1 MIQNFSVAFQQMASF
16 LSISKL
22 RAFPEILEEL
32 VQQSLVILP
41 SERHRNAQDVSG
53 SLQSLFGLQL
63 HDKDIQAAIDSLVAR
78 KAVQT
83 LASGSLALEEANA
96 LRIERRIQDARELE
110 SRVKVKWISEA
121 DRKKSCLAPDD
132 LWKALRDFLQ
142 QAFRRHGIQ
151 VATLVDPNIEVANEQ
166 SSGLSY
172 IVDETVAKLF
182 PRLSPTEKRSVAE
195 VISSFFDAASIDND
209 RARYISGLADGAFN
223 YFSLS
228 IAPDVSKRFRDKL
241 DNLTIFMDT
250 NFLFGILDLHLNTQV
265 DVSAE
270 LVQAISDFKLPFKM
284 RYHEATSRELTNTLT
299 FYGSVLRSTK
309 WPQAISRAAHN
320 LGALSGIELKYHQ
333 LNAERRVDVEDF
345 LAPYQQWQILL
356 KSKGIDV
363 YRGDSSEERLRR
375 RANLEDAYRRY
386 FAQVGRTK
394 SPEAIQHDIAVLEA
408 VRSLRTPNRPAL
420 ESGAMLLT
428 CDNHLFRFDSISSRQ
443 SHDFGCTML
452 PSVLWQVL
460 RPFVADASDYDKAFA
475 ESFGV
480 PEFSLGRGNAS
491 KAATK
496 MLSILAGY
504 KDIPE
509 ETAAA
514 MLSSSMVLSQI
525 ERAESDED
533 FYRIIDNEL
542 ARQNTSLIEELAE
555 IERQKQLEQEN
566 SKQRSEELAHAK
578 EVIAGKEAELARIK
592 KAIAEQEEVA
602 SIRGKQLSEAA
613 EARQVAEAKASNQQT
628 NIDSSKRQIR
638 NLRRAVGVS
647 IGLLVSLLFYFLI
660 NTVGVWPWLQKHDHS
675 VGIQASAI
683 LLLIFASLGIAEPNR
698 RLRLLWFAATALPVI
713 GALLTIL

>member
-22 RAFPEILEEL
+22 RAFPDILEEL

-41 SERHRNAQDVSG
+41 SDRHGNAQDVSA

-63 HDKDIQAAIDSLVAR
+63 NDKDIQAAIDSLVAR

-83 LASGSLALEEANA
+83 LANGSLALEESNA
-96 LRIERRIQDARELE
+96 VRIERRIQDARELE
-110 SRVKVKWISEA
+110 FRVKAKWTA
-121 DRKKSCLAPDD
+121 AVGRKKCCVVSDD

-151 VATLVDPNIEVANEQ
+151 VAALVDPNIDVSHEQ
-166 SSGLSY
+166 SSSLSY
-172 IVDETVAKLF
+172 IVDETVARLF
-182 PRLSPTEKRSVAE
+182 PQLAPAEKRSAAE
-195 VISSFFDAASIDND
+195 VISSFFDAGSIDND

-241 DNLTIFMDT
+241 DSLTIFMDT

-270 LVQAISDFKLPFKM
+270 LVEAINRFRLPFKM

-299 FYGSVLRSTK
+299 FYSSVLRSTK
-309 WPQAISRAAHN
+309 WPQAISRAANN

-375 RANLEDAYRRY
+375 RADLEDAYRRY

-394 SPEAIQHDIAVLEA
+394 FPEAVQHDMAVLEA
-408 VRSLRTPNRPAL
+408 VRSLRTPNRAAL

-428 CDNHLFRFDSISSRQ
+428 CDHHLFRFDSISSRQ
-443 SHDFGCTML
+443 SRDFGCTML
-452 PSVLWQVL
+452 PSVFWQVL

-475 ESFGV
+475 ESFGI
-480 PEFSLGRGNAS
+480 PEFSLTRGNAS
-491 KAATK
+491 KAATR
-496 MLSILAGY
+496 MLSILASY

-533 FYRIIDNEL
+533 FYRIIDSEL

-555 IERQKQLEQEN
+555 VEKQKQIEQE
-566 SKQRSEELAHAK
+566 SATQRAKELAQAK
-578 EVIAGKEAELARIK
+578 GIIADKEAELANLEK
-592 KAIAEQEEVA
+592 ELAERDDVA
-602 SIRGKQLSEAA
+602 SIKRKQLSAAA
-613 EARQVAEAKASNQQT
+613 EARQVAEDQASSQQT
-628 NIDSSKRQIR
+628 AIDSSRRQIR
-638 NLRRAVGVS
+638 NLRRGVGLSV
-647 IGLLVSLLFYFLI
+647 GLLLSLVFYLLI
-660 NTVGVWPWLQKHDHS
+660 NMVGVWPWLQNHYHS

-683 LLLIFASLGIAEPNR
+683 ILLILAALGIAEPNR